1 MAVIYRFVFETEEA
15 MQVPSGQIPVL
26 SYQKKK
32 KKKKKK
38 EQRKKK
44 KKKKKKNKGKN
55 NNNNAD

>member
-32 KKKKKK
+32 KKKKKNNK
-38 EQRKKK
+38 G
-44 KKKKKKNKGKN
+44 KKKKN
-55 NNNNAD
+55 NAD

>member
-38 EQRKKK
+38 RKKEK
-44 KKKKKKNKGKN
+44 IKTTTLTRYPKCRVERV
-55 NNNNAD
+55 

>member
-15 MQVPSGQIPVL
+15 MQVPSGQIPFL
-26 SYQKKK
+26 SKQ
-32 KKKKKK
+32 
-38 EQRKKK
+38 K

>member
-32 KKKKKK
+32 KKKKI
-38 EQRKKK
+38 
-44 KKKKKKNKGKN
+44 KNEKITTTTLTRYPKCRVERV
-55 NNNNAD
+55 

>member
-38 EQRKKK
+38 KKRTK
-44 KKKKKKNKGKN
+44 EKITTTLTRYPKCRVERV
-55 NNNNAD
+55 

>member
-32 KKKKKK
+32 KRTK
-38 EQRKKK
+38 EKITTTTLTRYPKCRVERV
-44 KKKKKKNKGKN
+44 
-55 NNNNAD
+55 

>member
-32 KKKKKK
+32 KNRTK
-38 EQRKKK
+38 EKITTTTLTRYPKCRVERV
-44 KKKKKKNKGKN
+44 
-55 NNNNAD
+55 

>member
-38 EQRKKK
+38 QRKKK
-44 KKKKKKNKGKN
+44 QQQR
-55 NNNNAD
+55 

>member
-15 MQVPSGQIPVL
+15 MQFPSGKIPVL
-26 SYQKKK
+26 SY
-32 KKKKKK
+32 
-38 EQRKKK
+38 KK

>member
-32 KKKKKK
+32 KKKKKRTK
-38 EQRKKK
+38 EKITTTTLTRYPKCRVERV
-44 KKKKKKNKGKN
+44 
-55 NNNNAD
+55 

>member
-38 EQRKKK
+38 RTKEKITTTTLTRYPKCRVERV
-44 KKKKKKNKGKN
+44 
-55 NNNNAD
+55 

>member
-32 KKKKKK
+32 KKKK
-38 EQRKKK
+38 
-44 KKKKKKNKGKN
+44 NKGKN
-55 NNNNAD
+55 KNKNAD